1 MSAGQEC
8 VGCTGTGNF
17 TQSGGTNVVG
27 TLFLSNNP
35 ISAGGSGTYSLSGSG
50 LLSAGQEYIGYSG
63 TGNFTQSGGT
73 NAVGTLFLGVGVPVN
88 GSGTYSL
95 SGSGL
100 LSAGQEYVGFVNG
113 TGNFTQSGGTNAVGA
128 LYLGASS
135 GTYSLN
141 GGMLITSSLSYG
153 WANTPFNFGGGTLQ
167 ADSSFTTALPMTLTG
182 SGGDATVDTAG
193 YTVILGGSISGPG
206 GLTKTDSGTLV
217 LAAANTYSG
226 DTLIS
231 GGTLQLTNALALQNS
246 TFNTSGSGSMNFSD
260 LGAAT
265 LGGLSGS
272 GNLALINTANAAVAL
287 TTGGNN
293 ATTIY
298 SGMLSGTGSLN
309 KTGSGA
315 LVLTGYN
322 TYTGGTTVAGGILQF
337 NGDSTVPSG
346 GTIAIQSG
354 AAVALAQTGN
364 YSTVTGWLGSG
375 QITPDSAGALALI
388 ADSSEG
394 INMGGYASLSLGAS
408 GNVTYSGTLT
418 PSGSTYNLGGGGGT
432 LTFTPA
438 MTGATSLNVSGPG
451 VVALTGSNTYGGLTT
466 ISGGTL
472 QLGSGGTT
480 GSIDATSGVTDNS
493 VLAFNRSDSVTFAPA
508 VSGSGSLTQMGPGTV
523 ALTGS
528 NTYTGGTAISGG
540 TLQLGDG
547 ANINGSVAGNIVNS
561 AHLTFANPSAQSFTG
576 TISGSGGLTK
586 TAAGVLILAGSNLYS
601 GGTEVDNGTLAA
613 ANGSNGSATGS
624 GNVTISGG
632 TLASGAAGGSISGGV
647 LPGSAASTIAPGG
660 IGSVGDL
667 TIGSLITASNMTLN
681 FDLTTPEGSGDLLT
695 IINGLTVAPNTA
707 ITFGTNPNTV
717 GEYRL
722 IGGNFG
728 TPVLSYFVLPVAPMG
743 MAYSLSTTVDPG
755 FIDLTVVPEPST
767 FALLGAGAIGLLG
780 YAWRRR
786 QRA

>member
-1 MSAGQEC
+1 MGGSGNLTVNDSASGISGGWLSVNNQYVGKAGTGVFAQSGGTNDAANYYLGFNAGDNGAGNLGGTGQLWAPYQYVGYNGTGSFAQSGGTSTVFFLQLGYNAGGSGTYSLSGSGLLSPGYEYVGYSGTGNFTQSAGTNSSSSVFSPGNLYLGYSAGGSGTYSLGGSGLLSMGSEYVGYSGAGELHTVRRHQRRRLQLFPEPWPLPRLQRRCQRNLQPRWFRPFVRGGLNTSAIPARGASPSPAAPTMPPPATFPTPASVSATTPAAAGPTASVVPACCPRALSSSATRRGDLHAVRRLQRYLGHLNLGYNTAGGGTYSLSGSGQLSAGQEC

-113 TGNFTQSGGTNAVGA
+113 TGNFTQSGGTNAVGT

-375 QITPDSAGALALI
+375 KITRLRRHLGTDCRQFRGRSAWAA
-388 ADSSEG
+388 
-394 INMGGYASLSLGAS
+394 MPAS
-408 GNVTYSGTLT
+408 
-418 PSGSTYNLGGGGGT
+418 
-432 LTFTPA
+432 
-438 MTGATSLNVSGPG
+438 
-451 VVALTGSNTYGGLTT
+451 
-466 ISGGTL
+466 
-472 QLGSGGTT
+472 
-480 GSIDATSGVTDNS
+480 
-493 VLAFNRSDSVTFAPA
+493 
-508 VSGSGSLTQMGPGTV
+508 
-523 ALTGS
+523 
-528 NTYTGGTAISGG
+528 
-540 TLQLGDG
+540 
-547 ANINGSVAGNIVNS
+547 
-561 AHLTFANPSAQSFTG
+561 
-576 TISGSGGLTK
+576 
-586 TAAGVLILAGSNLYS
+586 
-601 GGTEVDNGTLAA
+601 
-613 ANGSNGSATGS
+613 
-624 GNVTISGG
+624 
-632 TLASGAAGGSISGGV
+632 
-647 LPGSAASTIAPGG
+647 
-660 IGSVGDL
+660 
-667 TIGSLITASNMTLN
+667 
-681 FDLTTPEGSGDLLT
+681 
-695 IINGLTVAPNTA
+695 
-707 ITFGTNPNTV
+707 
-717 GEYRL
+717 
-722 IGGNFG
+722 
-728 TPVLSYFVLPVAPMG
+728 
-743 MAYSLSTTVDPG
+743 
-755 FIDLTVVPEPST
+755 
-767 FALLGAGAIGLLG
+767 
-780 YAWRRR
+780 AWRQR
-786 QRA
+786 QCHLQRHAYAQRQHL